1 MRRILEERGMS
12 RRGRKLP
19 PGDKQPR
26 GFHGSARRAKS
37 ALISGSRACRK
48 ETAKAKRKRKAGRKK
63 RGAREPHVA
72 TGVKKGRG
80 GEGGGS

>member
-1 MRRILEERGMS
+1 MENSGRTWDGRQKGE
-12 RRGRKLP
+12 RKLP

-37 ALISGSRACRK
+37 ALISGSRASRK
-48 ETAKAKRKRKAGRKK
+48 ETAKAKRKRKVGRKK

-72 TGVKKGRG
+72 GAVQ
-80 GEGGGS
+80 E